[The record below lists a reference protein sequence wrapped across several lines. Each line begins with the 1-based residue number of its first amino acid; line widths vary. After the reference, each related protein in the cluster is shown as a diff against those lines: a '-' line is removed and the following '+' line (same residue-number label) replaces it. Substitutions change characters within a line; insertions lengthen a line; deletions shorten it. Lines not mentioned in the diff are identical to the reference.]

1 MCIQIVSGR
10 KIINPLHQWSYDFHM
25 YTIKTYLPLRNIRS
39 CVDMYSQWCGIEG
52 SNPDQVWRSDVSPHW
67 KVRWC
72 TSWPT
77 WQGFRPATHVVC
89 SMYCISV
96 RCKQGRMAYS
106 YQKKNYNMR
115 YFKYYLFWLAF
126 EFPTSIFENLKVVC
140 SMNNLI
146 WFLLN
151 LIIN

>member
-10 KIINPLHQWSYDFHM
+10 KIINPLHQWSYDFYM
-25 YTIKTYLPLRNIRS
+25 YTIQTYLPLRNICS
-39 CVDMYSQWCGIEG
+39 CVDMYSQWCGIAG
-52 SNPDQVWRSDVSPHW
+52 SNPDRVWRNDVSPHW

-77 WQGFRPATHVVC
+77 WQGFRPATHAVC

-106 YQKKNYNMR
+106 YQKKNITICDISNII
-115 YFKYYLFWLAF
+115 FFGLLLNSQQAF
-126 EFPTSIFENLKVVC
+126 SKILNTCVLWT
-140 SMNNLI
+140 I
-146 WFLLN
+146 WFGFY
-151 LIIN
+151 